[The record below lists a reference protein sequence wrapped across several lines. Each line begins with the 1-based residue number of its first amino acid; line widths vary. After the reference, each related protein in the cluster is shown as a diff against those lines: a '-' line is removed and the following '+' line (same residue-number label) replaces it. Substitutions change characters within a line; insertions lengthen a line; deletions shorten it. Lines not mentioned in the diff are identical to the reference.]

1 MTRDGNPA
9 LAGSTLMA
17 RVLRRLRWLPRAAF
31 TGVQGVAFRKRT
43 KTPDWAR
50 TVKHH
55 PIPLNKPCETED
67 FTRPDL
73 LMTMRR
79 VHSHEVK
86 RCGRG

>member
-1 MTRDGNPA
+1 MRID
-9 LAGSTLMA
+9 
-17 RVLRRLRWLPRAAF
+17 LRRGEKLVNLLRSFAKGASMGRS
-31 TGVQGVAFRKRT
+31 
-43 KTPDWAR
+43 
-50 TVKHH
+50 VKHH

-73 LMTMRR
+73 LMTMRL

>member
-1 MTRDGNPA
+1 MRIN
-9 LAGSTLMA
+9 
-17 RVLRRLRWLPRAAF
+17 LRREEKLVNLLRSFARGASM
-31 TGVQGVAFRKRT
+31 GRSVKR
-43 KTPDWAR
+43 
-50 TVKHH
+50 H
-55 PIPLNKPCETED
+55 PIPLNKPSETED